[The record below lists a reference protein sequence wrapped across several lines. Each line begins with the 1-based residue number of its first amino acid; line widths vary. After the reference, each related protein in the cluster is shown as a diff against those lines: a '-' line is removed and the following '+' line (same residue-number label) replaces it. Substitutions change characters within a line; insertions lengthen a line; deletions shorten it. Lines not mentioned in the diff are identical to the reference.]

1 VRKENVYRFVIGQR
15 RSAVH
20 PEPTMMIKHPASDIS
35 VPHDFWKHVRIH
47 SDIQSRCMN
56 SNTYPAASELHVERI
71 PQGISGTTGYILAS
85 QGEGVIIDP
94 GSRFKKIWA
103 AVERAGVRIK
113 YIIITQGHSDHMIA
127 LEELKEATGAQVA
140 MHEFDKWVVS
150 KQIYR
155 DSFLMQYRQPYGH
168 VDIGLQDGNKL
179 NFGGQTLEIIHTA
192 DQTQGCI
199 CVKCNE
205 MLFSGKLMMQ
215 PIEQPFEPEVELGS
229 SKMEAYRKV
238 ISQMSNNFVVY
249 PGYGKPLFVEFTGRN

>member
-1 VRKENVYRFVIGQR
+1 M
-15 RSAVH
+15 H
-20 PEPTMMIKHPASDIS
+20 PKPAMMIKHPASDIS
-35 VPHDFWKHVRIH
+35 VTRDFWKHVQFH
-47 SDIQSRCMN
+47 SDIQSLGTD

-71 PQGISGTTGYILAS
+71 PQGISGTTSYILAS

-94 GSRFKKIWA
+94 GPRFKRIWA

-113 YIIITQGHSDHMIA
+113 YIIITQGHSDHMVA

-155 DSFLMQYRQPYGH
+155 DSFLMQYRQPYSH

-179 NFGGQTLEIIHTA
+179 SFGGQTLEIIHTP
-192 DQTQGCI
+192 DHTHGSI

-205 MLFSGKLMMQ
+205 ALFSGKLTIH
-215 PIEQPFEPEVELGS
+215 PIEQLHEREDDLRS
-229 SKMEAYRKV
+229 STMDAYRKL
-238 ISQMSNNFVVY
+238 ISQMSSKFVVY
-249 PGYGKPLFVEFTGRN
+249 PGNGKPLFVEFTGRS